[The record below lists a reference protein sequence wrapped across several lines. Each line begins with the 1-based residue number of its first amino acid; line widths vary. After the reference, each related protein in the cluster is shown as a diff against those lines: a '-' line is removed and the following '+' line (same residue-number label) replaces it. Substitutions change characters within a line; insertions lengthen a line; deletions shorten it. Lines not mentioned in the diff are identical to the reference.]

1 MLTLPAFRSG
11 NDHRQIDTTVFR
23 GLNLTENNTEG
34 ELRDS
39 LGITADKAPTL
50 STMKGRSVRA
60 AYPSDSESPAA
71 ISDIFAW
78 DKLAVICDGKFYYD
92 DTVRG
97 DITDGQKQFAVVN
110 TKLCIFPDK
119 VFLDLTDPTKR
130 LQSLQASLTAR
141 AGSASFSGKTL
152 TIDGAA
158 PGTAHTPVTISMT
171 HDGQKWLR
179 VYDSLEWYNG
189 IWLKGEMTE
198 KLVTE
203 LAEGDLTIP
212 DASGDL
218 ITTTVKGDYTD
229 CAAENTSGTAA
240 RITSKSSTT
249 TAYVWEKWNVVS
261 QYDDW
266 YTSSTGS
273 WTGWMTDDVNQWS
286 EQVYPNYYVTIYGEY
301 NSQYCR
307 ATTYGSWTRAAYNI
321 AGSGY
326 LPPNSQNSI
335 QEFESDGNNRYRFRQ
350 TTFTPYW
357 GTTPSK
363 GSTQYDDVYAASSGA
378 YPSNNQQDGYWY
390 VSKGASPTDA
400 DVTIGYDTLAN
411 SQMNGRFSTYFRVG
425 NLVQISGCTGTLEGN
440 NTPEGEYIKISAVN
454 DYSLTFDMPENFTS
468 GTEAGA
474 VTVTRP
480 VPDLDFICESDNRLW
495 GVNSETRTI
504 YASALGDPTDFW
516 SLGLLSTDAFQAA
529 VGTDGDWT
537 GICKAGGG
545 VCCWKEHTLH
555 KVLGSYPANYQI
567 NTYSVPGVQAGC
579 ARSMQNINETLYYK
593 GVDGIYAYGGGT
605 PSLVSPGF
613 NGVQFDYAVGGSGN
627 GKYYVS
633 MLRKDTES
641 YGMYELDL
649 DTGFWL
655 KTDNTKCSAYA
666 TLDNIV
672 YAAIGRSVYALQTA
686 EKSDGVS
693 WLAEFVPFTETAL
706 SRKKYKRLLLR
717 IDMDAGSELRIET
730 KLDRDRWRIAYEKRA
745 AHEVTLRVPLTMGRC
760 DRFALRISGVGGVVI
775 YALEREFVFGS
786 DI

>member
-1 MLTLPAFRSG
+1 MLTLPTFRSG

-23 GLNLTENNTEG
+23 GLNLTENTTEG

-60 AYPSDSESPAA
+60 AYPSDSETPAA

-92 DTVRG
+92 DEIRG
-97 DITDGQKQFAVVN
+97 DITDGLKQFAVVN

-119 VFLDLTDPTKR
+119 VYLDLTDPTKR

-203 LAEGDLTIP
+203 LAVGDLTIP
-212 DASGDL
+212 DASGNL

-229 CAAENTSGTAA
+229 CAAENTAGTAA
-240 RITSKSSTT
+240 RITSTSSAT
-249 TAYVWEKWNVVS
+249 TAYVWEKWSVS
-261 QYDDW
+261 SYSYQYYVQSGDTLTYEGAMGSYVG
-266 YTSSTGS
+266 YTGYYFNSSTGRYEGRGS
-273 WTGWMTDDVNQWS
+273 S
-286 EQVYPNYYVTIYGEY
+286 VTVVPADGA
-301 NSQYCR
+301 S
-307 ATTYGSWTRAAYNI
+307 ATTYVPGGSSLMTYVCTGTIVRIYQRSS
-321 AGSGY
+321 SG
-326 LPPNSQNSI
+326 
-335 QEFESDGNNRYRFRQ
+335 
-350 TTFTPYW
+350 PYW
-357 GTTPSK
+357 DTYYSK
-363 GSTQYDDVYAASSGA
+363 GSTRYDDVYAAASNA
-378 YPSNNQQDGYWY
+378 YPSNGQQGGYWY

-480 VPDLDFICESDNRLW
+480 VPDLDYICESDNRLW

-537 GICKAGGG
+537 GICK
-545 VCCWKEHTLH
+545 
-555 KVLGSYPANYQI
+555 PANYQI

-627 GKYYVS
+627 GKYYIS
-633 MLRKDTES
+633 MLRRDTEG

-655 KTDNTKCSAYA
+655 KTDNTKCEAYA

-686 EKSDGVS
+686 ENSDGVS

>member
-1 MLTLPAFRSG
+1 MLNLPAFRSG
-11 NDHRQIDTTVFR
+11 SDHRQIETTVFR
-23 GLNLTENNTEG
+23 GLNLTENTTEG

-60 AYPSDSESPAA
+60 SFPAASEQTAA

-78 DKLAVICDGKFYYD
+78 DKLAVIVDGKFYYD
-92 DTVRG
+92 DEVRG
-97 DITDGQKQFAVVN
+97 DIADGLKQFAVVN
-110 TKLCIFPDK
+110 TRLCIFPDK
-119 VFLDLTDPTKR
+119 VYLDLTDPTKR
-130 LQSLQASLTAR
+130 LQSLQASLTSR

-171 HDGQKWLR
+171 HDEQKWLR
-179 VYDSLEWYNG
+179 VYDSLEWASG

-203 LAEGDLTIP
+203 LEEGDLTIP
-212 DASGDL
+212 DADGDL
-218 ITTTVKGDYTD
+218 ITTTVKGDYTEA
-229 CAAENTSGTAA
+229 AAENTAGTAA

-249 TAYVWEKWNVVS
+249 TAYVWEKWNVSADVTY
-261 QYDDW
+261 YDGTD
-266 YTSSTGS
+266 T
-273 WTGWMTDDVNQWS
+273 WTGDSTALGVQGGYSSYSFNPS
-286 EQVYPNYYVTIYGEY
+286 SGNYSHAGSQIAVSPAVSGTIYRCNGRVMETLVY
-301 NSQYCR
+301 
-307 ATTYGSWTRAAYNI
+307 
-321 AGSGY
+321 SGPVAHMY
-326 LPPNSQNSI
+326 RR
-335 QEFESDGNNRYRFRQ
+335 ESVG
-350 TTFTPYW
+350 PYVDYYK
-357 GTTPSK
+357 GTTR
-363 GSTQYDDVYAASSGA
+363 YDDVYAASSGA
-378 YPSNNQQDGYWY
+378 YPTNGQQGGYWY

-468 GTEAGA
+468 GTEVGA

-480 VPDLDFICESDNRLW
+480 VPDLDYICESDNRLW

-655 KTDNTKCSAYA
+655 KTDDVKCSAYA
-666 TLDNIV
+666 TLDNVV
-672 YAAIGRSVYALQTA
+672 YAAIGRGVYALQTA
-686 EKSDGVS
+686 ENSDGVS

-775 YALEREFVFGS
+775 YALEREFIFGS

>member
-1 MLTLPAFRSG
+1 MLTLPTFRSG

-23 GLNLTENNTEG
+23 GLNLTENTTEG

-60 AYPSDSESPAA
+60 AYPSDSETPAA

-92 DTVRG
+92 DEIRG
-97 DITDGQKQFAVVN
+97 DITDGLKQFAVVN

-119 VFLDLTDPTKR
+119 VYLDLTDPTKR

-203 LAEGDLTIP
+203 LAVGDLTIP
-212 DASGDL
+212 DASGNL

-229 CAAENTSGTAA
+229 CAAENTAGTAA
-240 RITSKSSTT
+240 RITSTSSAT
-249 TAYVWEKWNVVS
+249 TAYVWEKWSVS
-261 QYDDW
+261 SYSYQYYVQSGDTLTYEGAMGSYVG
-266 YTSSTGS
+266 YTGYYFNSSTGRYEGRGS
-273 WTGWMTDDVNQWS
+273 S
-286 EQVYPNYYVTIYGEY
+286 VTVVPADGA
-301 NSQYCR
+301 S
-307 ATTYGSWTRAAYNI
+307 ATTYVPGGSSLMTYVCTGTIVRIYQRSS
-321 AGSGY
+321 SG
-326 LPPNSQNSI
+326 
-335 QEFESDGNNRYRFRQ
+335 
-350 TTFTPYW
+350 PYW
-357 GTTPSK
+357 DTYYSK
-363 GSTQYDDVYAASSGA
+363 GSTRYDDVYAAASNA
-378 YPSNNQQDGYWY
+378 YPSNGQQGGYWY

-480 VPDLDFICESDNRLW
+480 VPDLDYICESDNRLW

-613 NGVQFDYAVGGSGN
+613 DGVQFDYAVGGSGN

-633 MLRKDTES
+633 MLRRDTES

-655 KTDNTKCSAYA
+655 KTDNTKCEAYA

-686 EKSDGVS
+686 ENSDGVS

>member
-11 NDHRQIDTTVFR
+11 NDHRQTETTVFR
-23 GLNLTENNTEG
+23 GLDLTENTTEG

-60 AYPSDSESPAA
+60 AFPAA
-71 ISDIFAW
+71 SEPAATVSDIFAW

-92 DTVRG
+92 DEIRG
-97 DITDGQKQFAVVN
+97 DITDGLKQFAVVN

-119 VFLDLTDPTKR
+119 VYLDLTDPTKR

-141 AGSASFSGKTL
+141 AGSASFSGETL

-158 PGTAHTPVTISMT
+158 PGTAHTPVTISVT
-171 HDGQKWLR
+171 HDEQKWVR

-189 IWLKGEMTE
+189 AWIKGEMTE

-203 LAEGDLTIP
+203 LADGDLTIP
-212 DASGDL
+212 DASGNL
-218 ITTTVKGDYTD
+218 ITTTVKGDYTEA
-229 CAAENTSGTAA
+229 AAENTSGTAA
-240 RITSKSSTT
+240 RITSVSTEPT
-249 TAYVWEKWNVVS
+249 EFVWEKWSAVQSSSTYYVQGSDVLDAEQAAGEGYRGYSSFRFNAENGIYTGVGAETIIGASTPGTVYVPS
-261 QYDDW
+261 GSTLFTISVAGGVFREYRR
-266 YTSSTGS
+266 TSSGPYTQ
-273 WTGWMTDDVNQWS
+273 NYWS
-286 EQVYPNYYVTIYGEY
+286 K
-301 NSQYCR
+301 
-307 ATTYGSWTRAAYNI
+307 
-321 AGSGY
+321 
-326 LPPNSQNSI
+326 
-335 QEFESDGNNRYRFRQ
+335 
-350 TTFTPYW
+350 
-357 GTTPSK
+357 GTTSY
-363 GSTQYDDVYAASSGA
+363 GDVYDSDFEA
-378 YPSNNQQDGYWY
+378 YPRNGKAGDYWY
-390 VSKGASPTDA
+390 VSKGASPMDA
-400 DVTIGYDTLAN
+400 DAEIGYDTIDNA
-411 SQMNGRFSTYFRVG
+411 SVNGRFSTYFRVG
-425 NLVQISGCTGTLEGN
+425 NLVQISGCTGTLDGN
-440 NTPEGEYIKISAVN
+440 NTPEGEYIKISAVD

-480 VPDLDFICESDNRLW
+480 VPDLDYICESDNRLW

-593 GVDGIYAYGGGT
+593 GVDGVYAYGGGT

-633 MLRKDTES
+633 MLRRDTES

-655 KTDNTKCSAYA
+655 KTDNTKCEAYA

-686 EKSDGVS
+686 ENSDGVS

-760 DRFALRISGVGGVVI
+760 DRFALRISGSGGVVI

>member
-1 MLTLPAFRSG
+1 MLTLPSFRSS

-23 GLNLTENNTEG
+23 GLNLTENTTEG

-97 DITDGQKQFAVVN
+97 DITDGLKQFAVVN

-119 VFLDLTDPTKR
+119 VYLDLTDPTKR

-171 HDGQKWLR
+171 HDGLKWLR

-189 IWLKGEMTE
+189 TWIKGEMTE

-240 RITSKSSTT
+240 RITSTSSATT
-249 TAYVWEKWNVVS
+249 SYVWEKWNVS
-261 QYDDW
+261 SYSYQYYMQSGDTLTYEGAMGSYVG
-266 YTSSTGS
+266 YTGYYFNSSTGRYEGRGS
-273 WTGWMTDDVNQWS
+273 S
-286 EQVYPNYYVTIYGEY
+286 VTIVPADGA
-301 NSQYCR
+301 S
-307 ATTYGSWTRAAYNI
+307 ATTYVPGGSSLMTYVCTGTIVRIYQRNS
-321 AGSGY
+321 SG
-326 LPPNSQNSI
+326 
-335 QEFESDGNNRYRFRQ
+335 
-350 TTFTPYW
+350 PYW
-357 GTTPSK
+357 DTYYSK
-363 GSTQYDDVYAASSGA
+363 GSTRYDDVYAASSGA
-378 YPSNNQQDGYWY
+378 YPSNNQQGGYWY

-425 NLVQISGCTGTLEGN
+425 NLVQISGCTETLDGN
-440 NTPEGEYIKISAVN
+440 NTPEGEYIKISAVD

-480 VPDLDFICESDNRLW
+480 VPDLDYICESDNRLW

-567 NTYSVPGVQAGC
+567 NTYSVPGVQAGS

-627 GKYYVS
+627 GKYYIS
-633 MLRKDTES
+633 MLRRDTES

-655 KTDNTKCSAYA
+655 KTDNTKCEAYA

-686 EKSDGVS
+686 ENSDGVS

>member
-1 MLTLPAFRSG
+1 MLNLPAFRSG
-11 NDHRQIDTTVFR
+11 SDHRQIETTVFR
-23 GLNLTENNTEG
+23 GLNLTENTTEG

-60 AYPSDSESPAA
+60 SFPGGEGSLPV
-71 ISDIFAW
+71 SDIFAW

-92 DTVRG
+92 DMVRG
-97 DITDGQKQFAVVN
+97 EITDGLKQFAVVN

-119 VFLDLTDPTKR
+119 VYLDLTDPTKR
-130 LQSLQASLTAR
+130 LLPLQPSLSAR
-141 AGSASFSGKTL
+141 AGSATFSGKKL
-152 TIDGAA
+152 TISGTPA
-158 PGTAHTPVTISMT
+158 GTAHAPVTITMT
-171 HDGQKWLR
+171 REEPKWIR
-179 VYDSLEWYNG
+179 VYSELAWSNG
-189 IWLKGEMTE
+189 AWTKGEMTE
-198 KLVTE
+198 KLVKD
-203 LAEGDLTIP
+203 LAVGDLTIP
-212 DASGDL
+212 DADGDL
-218 ITTTVKGDYTD
+218 ITTTVQGDYTD
-229 CAAENTSGTAA
+229 CAAENTAGKAA
-240 RITSKSSTT
+240 KITSATAT
-249 TAYVWEKWNVVS
+249 ATAYRWEKWNAVQ
-261 QYDDW
+261 QYVET
-266 YTSSTGS
+266 YSVSTGS
-273 WTGWMTDDVNQWS
+273 WGGWYAAPGSTDAFPS
-286 EQVYPNYYVTIYGEY
+286 YSVTLFWDGGTLKAKS
-301 NSQYCR
+301 NPS
-307 ATTYGSWTRAAYNI
+307 GSSRTISDTI
-321 AGSGY
+321 AGSGFTRFNMV
-326 LPPNSQNSI
+326 NSVG
-335 QEFESDGNNRYRFRQ
+335 ETEADGNGKFRFRVR
-350 TTFTPYW
+350 TI
-357 GTTPSK
+357 TPSWYYTYTK
-363 GSTQYDDVYAASSGA
+363 GATQYDDVYDASSGA
-378 YPSNNQQDGYWY
+378 YPSNGDSGGYWY
-390 VSKGASPTDA
+390 VSKGASELDKS
-400 DVTIGYDTLAN
+400 VVFGYDLLDITSVNA
-411 SQMNGRFSTYFRVG
+411 RFSVDFKVGDRVR
-425 NLVQISGCTGTLEGN
+425 ISGCVTYTDN
-440 NTPEGEYIKISAVN
+440 NTPENEVVTISAVD
-454 DYSLTFDMPENFTS
+454 DYELTFDIPEDFDA
-468 GTEAGA
+468 GTDAGA
-474 VTVTRP
+474 VKVEKP

-613 NGVQFDYAVGGSGN
+613 DGVQFDYAVGGAGN
-627 GKYYVS
+627 GKYYIS
-633 MLRKDTES
+633 MLRRDTES

-666 TLDNIV
+666 TLDNVV
-672 YAAIGRSVYALQTA
+672 YAAIGRGVYGLQTA
-686 EKSDGVS
+686 ANSDGVS

-730 KLDRDRWRIAYEKRA
+730 MLDRDRWRIAYEKRA

-760 DRFALRISGVGGVVI
+760 DRFALRISGSGGVVI
-775 YALEREFVFGS
+775 YALEREFIFGS

>member
-1 MLTLPAFRSG
+1 MLNLPAFRSG
-11 NDHRQIDTTVFR
+11 SDHRQIETTVFR
-23 GLNLTENNTEG
+23 GLNLTENTTEG

-60 AYPSDSESPAA
+60 SFPGGEGSLPV
-71 ISDIFAW
+71 SDIFAW

-92 DTVRG
+92 DEIRG
-97 DITDGQKQFAVVN
+97 EITDGLKQFAVVN

-119 VFLDLTDPTKR
+119 VYLDLTDPTKR

-158 PGTAHTPVTISMT
+158 PGTAHTPVTISVT
-171 HDGQKWLR
+171 HDEQKWLR
-179 VYDSLEWYNG
+179 VYDSLEWASNV
-189 IWLKGEMTE
+189 WLKGEMTE

-229 CAAENTSGTAA
+229 CAAENTTGTAA
-240 RITSKSSTT
+240 RITSVSTEPT
-249 TAYVWEKWNVVS
+249 EFIWEKWAAV
-261 QYDDW
+261 Q
-266 YTSSTGS
+266 TSST
-273 WTGWMTDDVNQWS
+273 
-286 EQVYPNYYVTIYGEY
+286 YYDRGTTVLIAEETAGEGYNGYSSFYFNPESGIY
-301 NSQYCR
+301 S
-307 ATTYGSWTRAAYNI
+307 
-321 AGSGY
+321 GSGAQIVIGASSPGTVY
-326 LPPNSQNSI
+326 VPSGSSLFTITVSGGVFR
-335 QEFESDGNNRYRFRQ
+335 EYRQ
-350 TTFTPYW
+350 TSSGPYTQTYW
-357 GTTPSK
+357 TK
-363 GSTQYDDVYAASSGA
+363 GVTSYGDVYAGDFEE
-378 YPSNNQQDGYWY
+378 YPRNGYKDGYWY

-400 DVTIGYDTLAN
+400 DAEIGYDTIDNA
-411 SQMNGRFSTYFRVG
+411 SVNGRFSTYFRVG
-425 NLVQISGCTGTLEGN
+425 NLVQISGCTTLDGN
-440 NTPEGEYIKISAVN
+440 NTPEGEYIKISAVD

-480 VPDLDFICESDNRLW
+480 VPDLDYICESDNRLW

-627 GKYYVS
+627 GKYYIS
-633 MLRKDTES
+633 MLRRDLES

-655 KTDNTKCSAYA
+655 KTDNTKCEAYA

-686 EKSDGVS
+686 ENSDGVS

-760 DRFALRISGVGGVVI
+760 DRFALRISGSGGVVI

>member
-1 MLTLPAFRSG
+1 MLTLPSFRSS

-23 GLNLTENNTEG
+23 GLNLTENTTEG

-97 DITDGQKQFAVVN
+97 DITDGLKQFAVVN

-171 HDGQKWLR
+171 HEEQKWLR
-179 VYDSLEWYNG
+179 VYDSLEWASNV
-189 IWLKGEMTE
+189 WLKGEMTE

-218 ITTTVKGDYTD
+218 ITTTVKGDYTEA
-229 CAAENTSGTAA
+229 AAENTAGTAA
-240 RITSKSSTT
+240 RITSTSSATT
-249 TAYVWEKWNVVS
+249 SYVWEKWNVS
-261 QYDDW
+261 SYSYQYYMQSGDTLTYEGTMGSYVG
-266 YTSSTGS
+266 YTSFYFNSSTGQYEGRGS
-273 WTGWMTDDVNQWS
+273 S
-286 EQVYPNYYVTIYGEY
+286 VTIVPADGA
-301 NSQYCR
+301 S
-307 ATTYGSWTRAAYNI
+307 ATTYVPGGSNLMTYVCTGTIVRIYQRSS
-321 AGSGY
+321 SG
-326 LPPNSQNSI
+326 
-335 QEFESDGNNRYRFRQ
+335 
-350 TTFTPYW
+350 PYW
-357 GTTPSK
+357 ETYYSK
-363 GSTQYDDVYAASSGA
+363 GSTRYDDVYAASSGA
-378 YPSNNQQDGYWY
+378 YPSNGQQGGYWY

-425 NLVQISGCTGTLEGN
+425 NLVQISGCTTLDGN
-440 NTPEGEYIKISAVN
+440 NTPEGEYIKISAVD

-480 VPDLDFICESDNRLW
+480 VPDLDYICESDNRLW

-593 GVDGIYAYGGGT
+593 GVDGVYAYGGGT

-633 MLRKDTES
+633 MLRRDTES

-655 KTDNTKCSAYA
+655 KTDNTKCEAYA

-672 YAAIGRSVYALQTA
+672 YAAIGRSVYGLQTA
-686 EKSDGVS
+686 ENSDGVS

>member
-1 MLTLPAFRSG
+1 MLNLPAFRSG
-11 NDHRQIDTTVFR
+11 SDHRQIETTVFR
-23 GLNLTENNTEG
+23 GLNLTENTTEG

-60 AYPSDSESPAA
+60 SFPGGEGSLPV
-71 ISDIFAW
+71 SDIFAW

-92 DTVRG
+92 DMVRG
-97 DITDGQKQFAVVN
+97 DISDGLKQFAVVN

-119 VFLDLTDPTKR
+119 VYLDLTDPTKR
-130 LQSLQASLTAR
+130 LQPLQPSLTAR
-141 AGSASFSGKTL
+141 AGSATFSGKKL
-152 TIDGAA
+152 TISGTPA
-158 PGTAHTPVTISMT
+158 GTAHAPVTITMSREEP
-171 HDGQKWLR
+171 KWIR
-179 VYDSLEWYNG
+179 VYSELAWSNG
-189 IWLKGEMTE
+189 AWTRGEMTE
-198 KLVTE
+198 KLVKD
-203 LAEGDLTIP
+203 LAVGDLTIP
-212 DASGDL
+212 DADGDL
-218 ITTTVKGDYTD
+218 ITTTVQGDYTD
-229 CAAENTSGTAA
+229 CAAENTAGKAA
-240 RITSKSSTT
+240 KITSATAT
-249 TAYVWEKWNVVS
+249 ATAYRWEKWNAVQ
-261 QYDDW
+261 QYVET
-266 YTSSTGS
+266 YSVSTGS
-273 WTGWMTDDVNQWS
+273 WSGWYAVSGAIDAYPSYSVTLFWS
-286 EQVYPNYYVTIYGEY
+286 GGTLYAKANPVGTPRTI
-301 NSQYCR
+301 SD
-307 ATTYGSWTRAAYNI
+307 TI

-326 LPPNSQNSI
+326 TSFNMANSVG
-335 QEFESDGNNRYRFRQ
+335 ETEADGNGKFRFRSRD
-350 TTFTPYW
+350 FTPYW
-357 GTTPSK
+357 YYTYTK
-363 GSTQYDDVYAASSGA
+363 GATQYDDVYDASSGA
-378 YPSNNQQDGYWY
+378 YPSNGESGGYWY
-390 VSKGASPTDA
+390 VSKGASDL
-400 DVTIGYDTLAN
+400 DKSVVFGYDMLDITSVNA
-411 SQMNGRFSTYFRVG
+411 RFSVDFKVGDRVR
-425 NLVQISGCTGTLEGN
+425 ISGCVTYTDN
-440 NTPEGEYIKISAVN
+440 NTPENEVVTISAVD
-454 DYSLTFDMPENFTS
+454 DYELTFDIPEDFDA
-468 GTEAGA
+468 GTDAGA
-474 VTVTRP
+474 VKVEKP

-613 NGVQFDYAVGGSGN
+613 DGVQFDYAVGGAGN
-627 GKYYVS
+627 GKYYIS
-633 MLRKDTES
+633 MLRRDTES

-666 TLDNIV
+666 TLDNVV
-672 YAAIGRSVYALQTA
+672 YAAIGRGVYGLQTA
-686 EKSDGVS
+686 ETSDGVS
-693 WLAEFVPFTETAL
+693 WLAELVPFTETAL

-760 DRFALRISGVGGVVI
+760 DRFALRISGSGGVVI
-775 YALEREFVFGS
+775 YALEREFIFGS